1 MLPDPDTLSP
11 TVAYIRA
18 AKAGLVPNLTPGRV
32 PLTGPLQ
39 ACDCQSGPL
48 LLAWNLAAAQ
58 GDYAIWSA
66 LQEVRGI
73 GAMAYTLPKARDAAN
88 RHTFLR
94 YVRFASILEEQADPA
109 IRDWWRAH
117 PLRKMYL
124 GLE

>member
-18 AKAGLVPNLTPGRV
+18 AKAGLVPALTPGRV

-39 ACDCQSGPL
+39 ARDCRSGPL

-58 GDYAIWSA
+58 GDHAIWAA

-73 GAMAYTLPKARDAAN
+73 GAMAFTLPKARDAAN

-94 YVRFASILEEQADPA
+94 YVRFAAILEEQVDPA
-109 IRDWWRAH
+109 IRVWWRAS

-124 GLE
+124 GV